1 MDHYYYLQ
9 RRSSIPVP
17 TQFRPDRRRSEH
29 WHSASSPD
37 GEVSDRA
44 TRILYIES
52 SCSTILTLLYP
63 HCQTRCFQ
71 HNKTLSD
78 LPPEPVKLR
87 AIRLN
92 LAAHSSYPSYALWL
106 QAPWGRTGFW
116 ALSNFLGS
124 TQAQRRQASLVLP
137 LPSPSKP

>member
-9 RRSSIPVP
+9 RRSSIPLP

-52 SCSTILTLLYP
+52 SCSTILTLPYP
-63 HCQTRCFQ
+63 RCQTRYFQ

-78 LPPEPVKLR
+78 LPPPEPVNAR
-87 AIRLN
+87 
-92 LAAHSSYPSYALWL
+92 HSSQL
-106 QAPWGRTGFW
+106 GR
-116 ALSNFLGS
+116 AQFLPEL
-124 TQAQRRQASLVLP
+124 RSLVTGTVGT
-137 LPSPSKP
+137 